1 MAVYYLR
8 RIGLFFLVL
17 LIASTLNFFL
27 PRISGS
33 DPVRQRLIQEATQG
47 GYVPQGFNQM
57 IKSYDKQF
65 GLDQP
70 LIIQYRNYLWNI
82 MHGNFGYSISQYP
95 ETVTH
100 LIMQAIPWT
109 LGVGLLATLLGFL
122 IGSTLGAIIGWP
134 GSPSA
139 FKYLFLPLLSLS
151 AVPQFL
157 LGLVL
162 LLLLAFTFHIFPL
175 FGGYAIATQPDWG
188 SLHFWLDV
196 LHHAILPALSI
207 VLVAIG
213 LWALGMRG
221 MMVNMQG
228 EDYMIQAEAKGLKG
242 SRIFLRYA
250 IRNAL
255 LPQTTGLALA
265 LAHVVSGIVL
275 VEVVFGYPGIGGVL
289 LNAIQQS
296 DFQLLQG
303 IVFIVI
309 LAIGL
314 ATLVL
319 DLAYPLLDPRIRYQ
333 RN

>member
-1 MAVYYLR
+1 MTLYYLR
-8 RIGLFFLVL
+8 RIGLFLLVL
-17 LIASTLNFFL
+17 LVASTLNFFL

-57 IKSYDKQF
+57 IKNYDVQF
-65 GLDQP
+65 GLNKP
-70 LIIQYRNYLWNI
+70 LIIQYRNYLYNI
-82 MHGNFGYSISQYP
+82 AHGDFGYSISQYP
-95 ETVTH
+95 ETVVH

-109 LGVGLLATLLGFL
+109 LGVGVLATLIGFL
-122 IGSTLGAIIGWP
+122 IGSLLGAVIGWP
-134 GSPSA
+134 GSPRT

-162 LLLLAFTFHIFPL
+162 LLLFAFTFRFFPL

-188 SLHFWLDV
+188 SLHFWIDV
-196 LHHAILPALSI
+196 LHHAVLPALSI

-296 DFQLLQG
+296 DFMLLQG
-303 IVFIVI
+303 IIFIVI

-319 DLAYPLLDPRIRYQ
+319 DLAYPILDPRIRYQ
-333 RN
+333 RG